1 MKPLRLVL
9 QILLPVLVLAG
20 TYLKMRSLAEG
31 REPPKVRGGAP
42 FASAFVEAT
51 PLQAGS
57 HSVYIDSYG
66 AVRPE
71 TISQITPQVSARV
84 EAVSPRFREGG
95 LVKKGEW
102 LIRLERADFETALAV
117 AEAAHARA
125 ELALQQE
132 QARGRQAQDEWN
144 RLGRKGEPDALVLRT
159 PQLTEAVANAK
170 ASQAQVEKAKRDLQR
185 TEIVAPYDARIRQ
198 KRADVGQTVSPG
210 TLLAEVFA
218 LEAAEVTLSL
228 TQREFSALGFQA
240 NMDTSTPE
248 VTVVFDADG
257 DFSEGRQW
265 SGLVVR
271 TGAEI
276 DPATRRIPVVA
287 RIVLAEQS
295 APLHMGQFL
304 QARLT
309 SRIPYENT
317 WAVPNQAIRGDNTL
331 FLVTSE
337 NTLKVA

>member
-1 MKPLRLVL
+1 M
-9 QILLPVLVLAG
+9 
-20 TYLKMRSLAEG
+20 
-31 REPPKVRGGAP
+31 EPP
-42 FASAFVEAT
+42 
-51 PLQAGS
+51 
-57 HSVYIDSYG
+57 
-66 AVRPE
+66 
-71 TISQITPQVSARV
+71 
-84 EAVSPRFREGG
+84 
-95 LVKKGEW
+95 
-102 LIRLERADFETALAV
+102 
-117 AEAAHARA
+117 
-125 ELALQQE
+125 
-132 QARGRQAQDEWN
+132 
-144 RLGRKGEPDALVLRT
+144 GRKGEPDALVLRT

-170 ASQAQVEKAKRDLQR
+170 ATQAQVEKAKRDLQR

-257 DFSEGRQW
+257 NFSEGSQW

-309 SRIPYENT
+309 SRTPYENT

-337 NTLKVA
+337 NTLKVAQPKIVWRGEVTTLTQASTTEPVRLCLTPPALAMDGVKVAVKGDPASLPMRSGGGKSRGAGH